1 MAIESQWMQNR
12 TYSARE
18 DRALIAALWDEGIM
32 GLTHFKVSQHSP
44 SADMSVDV
52 AVGKAVVAGDDQP
65 DQGSYLVSSTTIQ
78 TVTLSAA
85 PGANSRYDRIILQV
99 RDPDASGASGDD
111 AIVTVVTGT
120 AAASPTIPATP
131 ASAISLAVIGPIGV
145 GKTTIL
151 TADIADTRV
160 LAGAKDTPGVMKP
173 YTGSTALVPNGWLF
187 ADGTAVTRTGYPEL
201 NALYA
206 ALGYPFGAGNG
217 STTFNLPDARDRQ
230 LMAVGA
236 TLTTQGAT
244 GGASSVTITA
254 NHLPVHTHSMAHTH
268 AIDHNHASAT
278 TSTNGDHTHVPNG
291 LADTYEAPWTSP
303 TADNGAAG
311 ATTGTGGNVPRSSN
325 TWWNRALDSAGAH
338 THTLDLPNFTGTS
351 GAASTANTGNNT
363 TTATALPTLDPYLV
377 VAGYIVRT

>member
-32 GLTHFKVSQHSP
+32 GLTHFKVTQHSP

-65 DQGSYLVSSTTIQ
+65 DQGSYLVSSTTVE
-78 TVTLSAA
+78 TVDIAAA

-120 AAASPTIPATP
+120 PAASPTIPATP

-145 GKTTIL
+145 GKVTIV

-173 YTGSTALVPNGWLF
+173 YTGSSALVPNGWLF

-254 NHLPVHTHSMAHTH
+254 NHLPVHTHTMAHTH
-268 AIDHNHASAT
+268 PIDHNHASAT
-278 TSTNGDHTHVPNG
+278 TSTVAAHTHGTVAG
-291 LADTYEAPWTSP
+291 TGFLVQRSGFAQL
-303 TADNGAAG
+303 AAG
-311 ATTGTGGNVPRSSN
+311 SGTATDIQPDTGSGGSHS
-325 TWWNRALDSAGAH
+325 
-338 THTLDLPNFTGTS
+338 HTLDLPNFTGSS
-351 GAASTANTGNNT
+351 GAASPASTGNNT